1 MNKKCGTWGYD
12 DIMVVAAFRYCL
24 GRRTYIVQDCVN
36 WLIDYWPQF
45 NPGVKQI
52 IAGDLEDEFAKEE
65 IRLKEGDPFT
75 FSSLGD
81 NCDKVEWEKVRALYK
96 ETK

>member
-45 NPGVKQI
+45 NLGVKQI
-52 IAGDLEDEFAKEE
+52 ISRDLEDEFAKEE